1 MNCRQLS
8 YTRHCCPRPARGCE
22 VLSVFNDHAGFLTTV
37 RMELYRE
44 VVPLEYTVSLLGHF
58 AGDGVRQHA
67 DTESGKVCCIC
78 GV

>member
-8 YTRHCCPRPARGCE
+8 YTRHCCPRPAFGTVRFFPY
-22 VLSVFNDHAGFLTTV
+22 SMTAV

-44 VVPLEYTVSLLGHF
+44 VVPLKYTVSLLGDL
-58 AGDGVRQHA
+58 AGDGVRQHT